1 MGCLELFEPPIHSLV
16 KSAMGFKGVSENGDQ
31 LLGFGVFSG
40 DMAMFSQWFFRELE
54 ENLTYF
60 AVIMVAC
67 RC

>member
-1 MGCLELFEPPIHSLV
+1 
-16 KSAMGFKGVSENGDQ
+16 VSENGDQ